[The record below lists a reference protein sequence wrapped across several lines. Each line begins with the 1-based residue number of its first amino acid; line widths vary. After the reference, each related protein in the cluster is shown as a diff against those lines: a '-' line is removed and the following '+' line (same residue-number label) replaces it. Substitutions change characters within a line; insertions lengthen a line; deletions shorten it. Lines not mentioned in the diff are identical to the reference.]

1 MNISTKDVV
10 NTPKYGESPYIKYG
24 TGEYKIN
31 SLEVVTASTGSMKVR
46 MNMESRPITTPLF
59 EGVDGA
65 LGKVGRVD
73 LTSYMKPG
81 SQYFDKSIET
91 LQRKVSEIADALGVR
106 EAVNEVQASSIPE
119 YVAKVSPLL
128 CNKFTNWKVS
138 AEEYLGT
145 DKEGKEIVKHA
156 LSAGLYGFVSSDAS
170 KLTFSM
176 DNKYDYKKVE
186 TGSETPVDEGSTSDI
201 W

>member
-1 MNISTKDVV
+1 
-10 NTPKYGESPYIKYG
+10 
-24 TGEYKIN
+24 
-31 SLEVVTASTGSMKVR
+31 
-46 MNMESRPITTPLF
+46 MESRPVTTPLF
-59 EGVDGA
+59 AGVDGA

-119 YVAKVSPLL
+119 YAAKISPLL
-128 CNKFTNWKVS
+128 CNKFTNWKIS

-145 DKEGKEIVKHA
+145 DKDGKEITKHA
-156 LSAGLYGFVSSDAS
+156 LSAGLYGFVSSDAA
-170 KLTFSM
+170 KLNFDMNSE
-176 DNKYDYKKVE
+176 YDYKKLVQ
-186 TGSETPVDEGSTSDI
+186 GSEIPLEDSTSDA